1 MKISDKK
8 LKEVID
14 CYLKHGEE
22 KACDIMGLNTESLGR
37 YLREAR
43 NRGIESSEISQDI
56 RAILDTYSA
65 AEIKAIAKGGRF
77 VPGISKVPVV
87 DFDGVRVRVG
97 HMTDTHIGSAYTDP
111 ERVYQAFEEFRKEK
125 VDFVTH
131 SGDVTEGMS
140 NRPGHIYE
148 LAQLGYSAQKEEAIN
163 IFSQWTDTDI
173 YAIDGNHDRW
183 FIKSSGAKIVED
195 IDSAIDNFHFIG
207 HDEGDISLGGKA
219 TLKLWHGEDGN
230 SYALC
235 LDDQT
240 EVFTDNGWKLFKDLQ
255 HNEMVATLNPS
266 SNKLEF
272 QLPTD
277 YIAQEYSGDM
287 ISFQGQKYDMV
298 VTPDHRMWVRRAWK
312 DKWEFVYAKDITQG
326 RQWKINRVIPNWDGY
341 SNNFIFL
348 PPPSK
353 GATGVCK
360 NYATKVDIKLWAEFV
375 GWMLSEGNLSHANQ
389 RVEISQNKQVNP
401 DKCERIV
408 SLIQKMG
415 FTCYQDDHRIV
426 ISSKQ
431 LYEIFKGM
439 GHSHEKQIDA
449 SLKNAK
455 KDVLL
460 ALLDG
465 LFLGDGT
472 IKNGKY
478 QNYTTNSPQLADDVQ
493 EILLKCG
500 ISAVIKKYND
510 RKSSFNQTRPIYQI
524 SCSYQM
530 TEPGLW
536 NSPRTVPYNGMV
548 YCVSVPNQI
557 ILVRRNG
564 KVAWTGN
571 SYRLQKILE
580 SLSGGEKPSIMVAGH
595 THKYVNIFERNVYAL
610 SAGSIQRQTP
620 WMRGKRIAAHVG
632 FVIADYWIND
642 SGVSKFTHTW
652 YPFYT

>member
-56 RAILDTYSA
+56 RAILDTYSS

-230 SYALC
+230 SYAL
-235 LDDQT
+235 
-240 EVFTDNGWKLFKDLQ
+240 
-255 HNEMVATLNPS
+255 
-266 SNKLEF
+266 
-272 QLPTD
+272 
-277 YIAQEYSGDM
+277 
-287 ISFQGQKYDMV
+287 
-298 VTPDHRMWVRRAWK
+298 
-312 DKWEFVYAKDITQG
+312 
-326 RQWKINRVIPNWDGY
+326 
-341 SNNFIFL
+341 
-348 PPPSK
+348 
-353 GATGVCK
+353 
-360 NYATKVDIKLWAEFV
+360 
-375 GWMLSEGNLSHANQ
+375 
-389 RVEISQNKQVNP
+389 
-401 DKCERIV
+401 
-408 SLIQKMG
+408 
-415 FTCYQDDHRIV
+415 
-426 ISSKQ
+426 
-431 LYEIFKGM
+431 
-439 GHSHEKQIDA
+439 
-449 SLKNAK
+449 
-455 KDVLL
+455 
-460 ALLDG
+460 
-465 LFLGDGT
+465 
-472 IKNGKY
+472 
-478 QNYTTNSPQLADDVQ
+478 
-493 EILLKCG
+493 
-500 ISAVIKKYND
+500 
-510 RKSSFNQTRPIYQI
+510 
-524 SCSYQM
+524 
-530 TEPGLW
+530 
-536 NSPRTVPYNGMV
+536 
-548 YCVSVPNQI
+548 
-557 ILVRRNG
+557 
-564 KVAWTGN
+564 